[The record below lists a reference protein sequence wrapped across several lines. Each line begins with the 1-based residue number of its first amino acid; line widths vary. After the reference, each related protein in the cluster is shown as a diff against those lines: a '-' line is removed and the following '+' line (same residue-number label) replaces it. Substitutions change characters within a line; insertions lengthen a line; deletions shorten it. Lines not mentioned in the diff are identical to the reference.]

1 MQEMKPVALDLQKAL
16 VAGQLVC
23 RFAQGRQDEQLAGAL
38 FDLRNQGIHRP
49 ANRDPIG

>member
-1 MQEMKPVALDLQKAL
+1 MQEMKPVALDLQKTL
-16 VAGQLVC
+16 VAGQLVG